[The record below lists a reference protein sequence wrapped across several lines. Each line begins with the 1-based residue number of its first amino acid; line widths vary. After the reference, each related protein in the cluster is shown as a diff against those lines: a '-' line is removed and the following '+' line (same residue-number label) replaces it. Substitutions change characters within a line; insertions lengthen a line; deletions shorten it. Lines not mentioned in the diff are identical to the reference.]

1 MVLSQ
6 ALSTSEKLEKD
17 FFRFSDEISILL
29 LDSHAPLVRHFFME
43 GTKDNVKTPEGPW
56 TARGPWADRWPW
68 TARRALNCVRA
79 PRAWR
84 SIFLDIYFWTGTRK
98 PAPVLNISVWIGR
111 FVFNLFSCL
120 ISNLKKCCKILL
132 STNLLCSTFQ
142 GLSDLSFGDG
152 NIEKDCI
159 YLAILRSREP
169 SVTFGL
175 LNLDHDSYNFWLGP
189 EKGFIWPLCVP
200 LYLQSV
206 IYVFCICVFV
216 YY

>member
-1 MVLSQ
+1 
-6 ALSTSEKLEKD
+6 
-17 FFRFSDEISILL
+17 
-29 LDSHAPLVRHFFME
+29 ME

-56 TARGPWADRWPW
+56 TARGPWTAQGPWADRWPW

-84 SIFLDIYFWTGTRK
+84 SSLDIYFWTGTRK

-175 LNLDHDSYNFWLGP
+175 LNLDHDTYNSWLRP
-189 EKGFIWPLCVP
+189 DKSFIWPMCVP
-200 LYLQSV
+200 LLERRF
-206 IYVFCICVFV
+206 VFAISYFCVLYIFV
-216 YY
+216 FLDGKGDLY